1 MLLPAGTSL
10 MTRFSLIYRLNYLR
24 LQIFFFTLFCCCEY
38 DVEGSAGCQM
48 ILGWTL
54 EVRGSEEVSGFEI
67 YLRSSLMTLN

>member
-1 MLLPAGTSL
+1 

-24 LQIFFFTLFCCCEY
+24 LQIYFFTLFCREY

-54 EVRGSEEVSGFEI
+54 EVRGSEEVSDFEI